1 MGCRQDSRHY
11 LSYLAVMRC
20 PYCSH
25 SSTRVVDSRL
35 QEPGDA
41 VRRRRECESC
51 GSRFTTHERA
61 EGVALAV
68 IKRDGRAEAFDRDK
82 LLGGL
87 LRAATKRPVR
97 IEQLEGVADTIGD
110 EVRRA
115 GGELGAERVGEL
127 ALRGLIGVDH
137 VAAIRF
143 ASVYR
148 RFDDLAEFEAEL
160 RRLETEPR
168 LGADQLPL
176 HVAEVP
182 GDGPVPSAPEGSLP
196 SPRATR
202 PRRLNT
208 TETKRRGHVEHP

>member
-1 MGCRQDSRHY
+1 
-11 LSYLAVMRC
+11 MRC
-20 PYCSH
+20 PYCSQT
-25 SSTRVVDSRL
+25 STRVVDSRL
-35 QEPGDA
+35 PEPGDV
-41 VRRRRECESC
+41 VRRRRECGSC

-61 EGVALAV
+61 EAVALTV
-68 IKRDGRAEAFDRDK
+68 LKRDGRPEAFDRDK

-97 IEQLEGVADTIGD
+97 IEQLEGVADEIAQ

-127 ALRGLIGVDH
+127 ALRGLIGVDR

-160 RRLETEPR
+160 RRLETEPE

-176 HVAEVP
+176 HVAEAP
-182 GDGPVPSAPEGSLP
+182 GPGRVPSAPEGSIP
-196 SPRATR
+196 SPRGPR
-202 PRRLNT
+202 PRRRNT
-208 TETKRRGHVEHP
+208 QETKRRGHAEHP

>member
-1 MGCRQDSRHY
+1 M
-11 LSYLAVMRC
+11 LC

-25 SSTRVVDSRL
+25 SASRVVDSRL
-35 QEPGDA
+35 PEPGDV

-61 EGVALAV
+61 EGVALTV
-68 IKRDGRAEAFDRDK
+68 VKRDGRPEAFHRDK

-97 IEQLEGVADTIGD
+97 IEQLEGVADEIAQ

-115 GGELGAERVGEL
+115 GGTLGAERVGEL
-127 ALRGLIGVDH
+127 ALRGLIGVDR

-182 GDGPVPSAPEGSLP
+182 GSESVPSDPEGSIP
-196 SPRATR
+196 SPRA
-202 PRRLNT
+202 PRSRRRNVP
-208 TETKRRGHVEHP
+208 EPKRRGHVEHP